1 MSRQAA
7 ELKGWLPVPRQTHK
21 TRWLGQSLSDAPA
34 TVFAVIKS
42 DKCQTANAVSSL
54 SLPQS
59 SASGM
64 PPEGAIP
71 RAELLSG
78 PDEARWFRWLRRRI
92 GANQLRVA
100 FRQSRL
106 RLFLVALLT
115 GILWIALFQLFAEG
129 FQFLNVMIPDQVT
142 HDDTARAVFSIFF
155 ASLTVMLVFST
166 GIILYGGLFRSSEV
180 EFLFSLPVRAE
191 RIFLHKFQ
199 EAMLFSSWGFL
210 LLGTPM
216 LVAYGSVEH
225 SGWYYFAVLLP
236 FLVGFA
242 YIPGGLGAIAA
253 LIIVRWLPRRKI
265 RSLAIAAATAAS
277 VGAVAAVVAWRGSRG
292 AESDLLTPGWFQE
305 MLDRIRFSEARLLP
319 SWWLS
324 SGLLEAA
331 KAGWDAEGRR
341 AATTES
347 FKFLSLTVANALSL
361 HQIAVWLSGHLYR
374 AGYQSLHSDLSG
386 SRRPRAS
393 LLDRLV
399 ERRAFFLTPQMRLLI
414 VKDLRLFRRDPV
426 QWLQFLIFFGLL
438 ALYFLNIRRLSYDV
452 NYANWVNM
460 ISFLNLSVVGLILS
474 TFTTRFI
481 FPMIS
486 LEGRRFWIL
495 GLLPVRRETILL
507 GKFLFA
513 AVGSLIPS
521 TLLVLLSDSML
532 RVSPL
537 VLLVHVLACVMF
549 CAGLSGIAVGL
560 GAKMPNLRDDS
571 PSRIAAGFGGTLNLI
586 LSTAYVAA
594 IVAMTAVP
602 CHFYLAADSL
612 NAVGRLPHER
622 LGQLMALGAVGS
634 VVLGLIATVV
644 PLRMGCK
651 AFRELEF

>member
-1 MSRQAA
+1 LSSISLPRAATALPAGRSAA
-7 ELKGWLPVPRQTHK
+7 EV
-21 TRWLGQSLSDAPA
+21 
-34 TVFAVIKS
+34 
-42 DKCQTANAVSSL
+42 
-54 SLPQS
+54 
-59 SASGM
+59 
-64 PPEGAIP
+64 
-71 RAELLSG
+71 ELLSG
-78 PDEARWFRWLRRRI
+78 PDEARLFRGLRRKI
-92 GANQLRVA
+92 ADNTLRQA
-100 FRQSRL
+100 LRHSRL
-106 RLFLVALLT
+106 RLSLVTLLT
-115 GILWIALFQLFAEG
+115 GILWIGLFALFAEG
-129 FQFLNVMIPDQVT
+129 FQFLNVMIPDRVT

-155 ASLTVMLVFST
+155 ASLTLMLVFST
-166 GIILYGGLFRSSEV
+166 GIIIYGGLFRSPEV
-180 EFLFSLPVRAE
+180 QFLFSLPVRSE
-191 RIFLHKFQ
+191 RVFLHKFQ

-216 LVAYGSVEH
+216 LVAYGSVEQ

-236 FLVGFA
+236 FLIGFA
-242 YIPGGLGAIAA
+242 YIPGSIGAIAA
-253 LIIVRWLPRRKI
+253 LVMVRWLPRRAI
-265 RSLAIAAATAAS
+265 RSVA
-277 VGAVAAVVAWRGSRG
+277 VGIAVAALLAVVMLVVWLRSGRTETG
-292 AESDLLTPGWFQE
+292 LLTPGWFQD
-305 MLDRIRFSEARLLP
+305 MLDRLRFSEARLLP

-331 KAGWDAEGRR
+331 QGGLGADNER
-341 AATTES
+341 AALVES
-347 FKFLSLTVANALSL
+347 FKFLSLTLANALLL
-361 HQIAVWLSGHLYR
+361 HQVAVGLATRLYR
-374 AGYQSLHSDLSG
+374 TGYQSLHGDLSA
-386 SRRPRAS
+386 SRRPRAIA
-393 LLDRLV
+393 LDRLI
-399 ERRAFFLTPQMRLLI
+399 ERWAIFLTPEMRLLI

-438 ALYFLNIRRLSYDV
+438 GLYFLNIRRLSYDV
-452 NYANWVNM
+452 NYTSWVNL

-513 AVGSLIPS
+513 SVGSLLPS
-521 TLLVLLSDSML
+521 MLLVVLSDTML

-537 VLLVHVLACVMF
+537 ILAFHVLACGMF
-549 CAGLSGIAVGL
+549 CVGLSGIAVGL

-594 IVAMTAVP
+594 IVATTAVP
-602 CHFYLAADSL
+602 CHFYLAAEGVSYGSEGSSL
-612 NAVGRLPHER
+612 RLA
-622 LGQLMALGAVGS
+622 QY
-634 VVLGLIATVV
+634 VVLGALASLVLGLLATVL

>member
-1 MSRQAA
+1 MSTVPLARSSAA
-7 ELKGWLPVPRQTHK
+7 
-21 TRWLGQSLSDAPA
+21 SLS
-34 TVFAVIKS
+34 TGSK
-42 DKCQTANAVSSL
+42 TN
-54 SLPQS
+54 
-59 SASGM
+59 
-64 PPEGAIP
+64 E
-71 RAELLSG
+71 AELLSG
-78 PDEARWFRWLRRRI
+78 PDEARVFRWLRRKM
-92 GANQLRVA
+92 GANWT
-100 FRQSRL
+100 RQAIRHSRL
-106 RLFLVALLT
+106 RLTLVALLT
-115 GILWIALFQLFAEG
+115 WVLWLGLFELFAEG
-129 FQFLNVMIPDQVT
+129 FRFLSVMIPDQGT

-155 ASLTVMLVFST
+155 ASLTLMLVVST
-166 GIILYGGLFRSSEV
+166 GIIIYGGLYRSAEV
-180 EFLFSLPVRAE
+180 QFLFSLPVRSE

-216 LVAYGSVEH
+216 LVAYGAVEQ

-236 FLVGFA
+236 FLIGFA
-242 YIPGGLGAIAA
+242 YIPGSLGAIAA
-253 LIIVRWLPRRKI
+253 LVMVRWLPRRKI
-265 RSLAIAAATAAS
+265 RLLAIAAGAAGLATI
-277 VGAVAAVVAWRGSRG
+277 VVLAMWLRRGTG
-292 AESDLLTPGWFQE
+292 DNDLLTPGWFQG
-305 MLDRIRFSEARLLP
+305 MLDRLRFSEAQLLP

-331 KAGWDAEGRR
+331 QAGLRSDGQR
-341 AATTES
+341 AALIES
-347 FKFLSLTVANALSL
+347 FKFLSLTVANAMLL
-361 HQIAVWLSGHLYR
+361 HQIAVWLAGRVYR
-374 AGYQSLHSDLSG
+374 AGYQSLHGDLAG
-386 SRRPRAS
+386 SRRPRANIV
-393 LLDRLV
+393 DRAV
-399 ERRAFFLTPQMRLLI
+399 EKLAFFLTPQMRLLI

-438 ALYFLNIRRLSYDV
+438 GLYFLNIRRLSYDV

-513 AVGSLIPS
+513 SIGSLVPS
-521 TLLVLLSDSML
+521 TSLVILSDMML
-532 RVSPL
+532 RVAPL
-537 VLLVHVLACVMF
+537 ILTLHVLACVMF

-594 IVAMTAVP
+594 IVVTTAVP
-602 CHFYLAADSL
+602 CHFYLAAETINSL
-612 NAVGRLPHER
+612 SRISHER
-622 LGQLMALGAVGS
+622 LGQLMALGVLS
-634 VVLGLIATVV
+634 SIFLGLAATFV
-644 PLRMGCK
+644 PLWVGCK
-651 AFRELEF
+651 AFRKLEF

>member
-1 MSRQAA
+1 VISISWPHRTAGALTM
-7 ELKGWLPVPRQTHK
+7 
-21 TRWLGQSLSDAPA
+21 QSETSDD
-34 TVFAVIKS
+34 T
-42 DKCQTANAVSSL
+42 
-54 SLPQS
+54 
-59 SASGM
+59 
-64 PPEGAIP
+64 
-71 RAELLSG
+71 LLSG
-78 PDEARWFRWLRRRI
+78 SAEARVFRWLRGRI
-92 GANQLRVA
+92 AANYLRQVL
-100 FRQSRL
+100 RQSRL
-106 RLFLVALLT
+106 RLSLVTLLT
-115 GILWIALFQLFAEG
+115 AVLWGGLFELFAGG
-129 FQFLNVMIPDQVT
+129 FQFLDVMIPDQVT

-155 ASLTVMLVFST
+155 ASLTLMLVFST
-166 GIILYGGLFRSSEV
+166 GIIIYGGLFRSPEV
-180 EFLFSLPVRAE
+180 QFLFSLPARSE
-191 RIFLHKFQ
+191 RVFLHKFQ

-216 LVAYGSVEH
+216 LIAYGSVEE
-225 SGWYYFAVLLP
+225 SGWYYFTVLLP
-236 FLVGFA
+236 FLIGFA
-242 YIPGGLGAIAA
+242 YIPGSLGAIVA
-253 LIIVRWLPRRKI
+253 LMLVRWLPRRMLRTLSI
-265 RSLAIAAATAAS
+265 AGGAAALAAL
-277 VGAVAAVVAWRGSRG
+277 VVAAVWWRTGR
-292 AESDLLTPGWFQE
+292 AESGLLTPGWFQD
-305 MLDRIRFSEARLLP
+305 MLDRLRFSEARLLP

-331 KAGWDAEGRR
+331 QAGMGENNER
-341 AATTES
+341 AALVES
-347 FKFLSLTVANALSL
+347 FKFLSLTLSNALLL
-361 HQIAVWLSGHLYR
+361 HQVAVWMATRVYR
-374 AGYQSLHSDLSG
+374 TAYQSLHGDLSG
-386 SRRPRAS
+386 SRRPRAKAI
-393 LLDRLV
+393 DRWI
-399 ERRAFFLTPQMRLLI
+399 ERLAIFLTPQMRLLI

-452 NYANWVNM
+452 NYASWVNM

-513 AVGSLIPS
+513 SVGSVVPS
-521 TLLVLLSDSML
+521 TLLVILSDTML

-537 VLLVHVLACVMF
+537 ILMFHILACILF

-560 GAKMPNLRDDS
+560 GAIMPNLREES

-594 IVAMTAVP
+594 IVVTTAVP
-602 CHFYLAADSL
+602 CHFYLASEGMSYMSQISHA
-612 NAVGRLPHER
+612 RI
-622 LGQLMALGAVGS
+622 GQFCALGVGS
-634 VVLGLIATVV
+634 SILIGLLATVV